1 MKCLFLITLGASNFG
16 KAGGE
21 KSEIEIVLDLESL
34 QTVSALESQ
43 QNYPT
48 KARVGVR
55 LGTAWSPLGPAARD
69 A

>member
-1 MKCLFLITLGASNFG
+1 MPPILGRRAG
-16 KAGGE
+16 KRAG
-21 KSEIEIVLDLESL
+21 IEMVLDLESL

-55 LGTAWSPLGPAARD
+55 LGTAWSPLGPAAR
-69 A
+69 AA